1 VRQSRIASVTRFPQE
16 ARMKKLVIFIIA
28 TLSVAALAAVSA
40 TGANAQSSPQ
50 NQAQRAAA
58 DVNMEALPTLAADG
72 VRIVQLAL
80 QKRGINPGPIDGVF
94 GPLTK
99 EAVRSF
105 QSRYGIKASGE
116 INNQTLFALGEV
128 DLAI

>member
-1 VRQSRIASVTRFPQE
+1 MKRLVT
-16 ARMKKLVIFIIA
+16 FIIA
-28 TLSVAALAAVSA
+28 TLSVAALTAVSA

-50 NQAQRAAA
+50 NQTEREAA
-58 DVNMEALPTLAADG
+58 DVNMEAVPTLAADG

-80 QKRGINPGPIDGVF
+80 QKRGISPGPIDGVF

>member
-1 VRQSRIASVTRFPQE
+1 
-16 ARMKKLVIFIIA
+16 MKRLVIFIIA

-40 TGANAQSSPQ
+40 AGANAQSGPQ

-58 DVNMEALPTLAADG
+58 DVNMDAVPTLAADG
-72 VRIVQLAL
+72 VRKVQLAL
-80 QKRGINPGPIDGVF
+80 EKRGIKPGPIDGVF

-105 QSRYGIKASGE
+105 QSRYGIKASGQ

-128 DLAI
+128 ELAI

>member
-1 VRQSRIASVTRFPQE
+1 MAGVTRFPQE
-16 ARMKKLVIFIIA
+16 ARMKRLVTFVIA
-28 TLSVAALAAVSA
+28 TLSVAALTAVSA
-40 TGANAQSSPQ
+40 TGTNAQSSPQ
-50 NQAQRAAA
+50 NQTEREAA
-58 DVNMEALPTLAADG
+58 DVNMEAVPTLAADG
-72 VRIVQLAL
+72 IRIVQLAL
-80 QKRGINPGPIDGVF
+80 QKRGVSPGPIDGVF

>member
-1 VRQSRIASVTRFPQE
+1 MAGVTRFPQE
-16 ARMKKLVIFIIA
+16 ARMKRLVTFIIA
-28 TLSVAALAAVSA
+28 TLSVAALTAVSA

-50 NQAQRAAA
+50 NQTEREAA
-58 DVNMEALPTLAADG
+58 DVNMEAVPTLAADG

-80 QKRGINPGPIDGVF
+80 QKRGISPGPIDGVF